1 MFVEQS
7 LTIDAEDFIQK
18 IVLGPSKLSFEY
30 KTPITF

>member
-18 IVLGPSKLSFEY
+18 IVIGPYIMSFGY